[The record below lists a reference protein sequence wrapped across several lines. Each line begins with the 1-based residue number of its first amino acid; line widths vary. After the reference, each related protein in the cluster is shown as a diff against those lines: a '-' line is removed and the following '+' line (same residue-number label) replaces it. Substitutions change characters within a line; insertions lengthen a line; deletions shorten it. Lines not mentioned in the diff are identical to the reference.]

1 MVTNL
6 QDHLMNLTG
15 YHHHHWDDLILGEL
29 LLVLA
34 SINTTSVD
42 TILGVET
49 PAKKGTKMITLLMGL
64 GQLIDQAVFPRAP
77 VIELWSRVSTKHQ
90 VCYHDLLF

>member
-6 QDHLMNLTG
+6 QDHLMNLTD

-34 SINTTSVD
+34 SINTTVD

-49 PAKKGTKMITLLMGL
+49 PAKKGTKMRTLMGL
-64 GQLIDQAVFPRAP
+64 GQLIDQAVFPGAP
-77 VIELWSRVSTKHQ
+77 VIELWSRASTKHQ
-90 VCYHDLLF
+90 VCHHDLLF